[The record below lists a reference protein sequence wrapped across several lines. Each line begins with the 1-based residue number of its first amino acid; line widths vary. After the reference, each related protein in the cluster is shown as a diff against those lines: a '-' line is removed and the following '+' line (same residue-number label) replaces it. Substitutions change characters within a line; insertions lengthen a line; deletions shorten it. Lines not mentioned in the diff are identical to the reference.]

1 MQEDLEKQVNLK
13 LLSDFMHCI
22 VLILIMRMQQNK

>member
-22 VLILIMRMQQNK
+22 VLIMRMQQNK